1 MEPTTMDRPAM
12 PGGALAS
19 TPVPETK
26 APAPAVEP
34 PTLKLLSRDDLFGNR
49 PRVTTEVVIAG
60 YGRARV
66 ASLRQGQWEDLN
78 ARHQG
83 EDGKTDTSKGYMNE
97 AVAAALVQPDGSPMF
112 EDPVE
117 GAKQVRLLD
126 LPVVNKLFAAVA
138 NQSGLT
144 AEAREALGKTSEP
157 TPSVGG

>member
-1 MEPTTMDRPAM
+1 MEPTTMDRPAQS
-12 PGGALAS
+12 GGATAS
-19 TPVPETK
+19 TQHADVHAMVTVDTATP
-26 APAPAVEP
+26 
-34 PTLKLLSRDDLFGNR
+34 LKLLSRDDLFGNR
-49 PRVTTEVVIAG
+49 PRVTTEVVITG